1 MAAST
6 CTSTGA
12 ELNICEG
19 HSRTMTASMKY
30 KENISL
36 GSILTLQDKGLGRCM
51 ESVEF
56 RQIWKFRMITKWKE
70 A

>member
-19 HSRTMTASMKY
+19 HSRMTASMKY

-36 GSILTLQDKGLGRCM
+36 GSILILQDKGLGKCM

-56 RQIWKFRMITKWKE
+56 RQICKIRMITKWKE

>member
-1 MAAST
+1 
-6 CTSTGA
+6 
-12 ELNICEG
+12 
-19 HSRTMTASMKY
+19 MTASMKY

-36 GSILTLQDKGLGRCM
+36 GSILILQDKGLGKCM

-56 RQIWKFRMITKWKE
+56 RQICKIRMITKWKE